1 MAETSART
9 GAYPDDKMSATRV
22 IPAEAG
28 EIFALLSDPG
38 RHQDTEPGD
47 WVRSSITSEPITR
60 TGQVFSMNMFLEQ
73 AGGAYRMDNVV
84 TTFEPETAIAW
95 DPGQADAAGEVA
107 TGGWR
112 WRYDL
117 RPVDAGT
124 EVTLTYDWSETTQE
138 VRDQFGGFPVFP
150 PAFLAASLASL
161 EKTMARRR

>member
-1 MAETSART
+1 MAESSGRNAD
-9 GAYPDDKMSATRV
+9 YPDDKMSHTRV
-22 IPAEAG
+22 IAAPAE
-28 EIFALLSDPG
+28 EIFAVLSDPN

-47 WVRSSITSEPITR
+47 WVRSSITTEPITR

-84 TTFEPETAIAW
+84 TTFEPDTAIAW
-95 DPGQADAAGEVA
+95 DPGQADAVGEVR

-117 RPVDAGT
+117 HPVEAGT
-124 EVTLTYDWSETTQE
+124 EVTLTYDWSDTTQG
-138 VRDQFGGFPVFP
+138 VRAQFGGFPVVP

-161 EKTMARRR
+161 DRTVTGRR